1 MISVSINFSPLISH
15 LVTHHFSLFTVRC
28 KYQLTRLTRLSLLDE
43 TFSIDEIVAV
53 DEADEGGRFNAE
65 NAPDAE
71 EILPAN
77 HTNTRKV

>member
-1 MISVSINFSPLISH
+1 
-15 LVTHHFSLFTVRC
+15 
-28 KYQLTRLTRLSLLDE
+28 LTRLSLLDE